1 MSFRTDRR
9 FYLTADGR
17 AVEEGDPDGQSLL
30 FGVDAE
36 VSAADAKKYGLK
48 DPAAAAEPAAAEP
61 EADDGAKARSA
72 APANK
77 AKASSESK

>member
-1 MSFRTDRR
+1 MTFRTDRR
-9 FYLTADGR
+9 YYLTADGR

-36 VSAADAKKYGLK
+36 VSAADAKKYGLT
-48 DPAAAAEPAAAEP
+48 DPAKAAEP
-61 EADDGAKARSA
+61 EPEPEAEDGAKARSA

-77 AKASSESK
+77 ARASAESK